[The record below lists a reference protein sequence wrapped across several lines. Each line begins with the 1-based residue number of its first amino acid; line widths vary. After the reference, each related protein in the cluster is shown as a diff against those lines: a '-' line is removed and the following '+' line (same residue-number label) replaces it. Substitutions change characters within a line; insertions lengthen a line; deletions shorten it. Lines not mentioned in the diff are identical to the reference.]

1 MEMYSETYKTI
12 RNDDPQNPLVKAMEA
27 RENAKI
33 AFEQAMAALATAKR
47 EARKAEIS
55 HYATCMS
62 DARLV
67 FGYKPFTAR
76 EFEEAVGGYVSKHS
90 IASMVA
96 YDRTPEGAREFSNKG
111 NRRTEVLL
119 PSDLKDTGE
128 HKRVEQYFLPCDAS
142 GNPIKGAE
150 PIKKTSKGSKL
161 YRFEV

>member
-76 EFEEAVGGYVSKHS
+76 EFEEAV
-90 IASMVA
+90 ADM
-96 YDRTPEGAREFSNKG
+96 
-111 NRRTEVLL
+111 
-119 PSDLKDTGE
+119 
-128 HKRVEQYFLPCDAS
+128 
-142 GNPIKGAE
+142 
-150 PIKKTSKGSKL
+150 
-161 YRFEV
+161 